1 MTKHV
6 APVCAH
12 FGACGGCALQDLSP
26 ADYRAHKRN
35 IVVEALAR
43 AGLSDAIV
51 EDVIAVA
58 PRTRRRASFKVA
70 KSGGK
75 TSIGFHA
82 VKSHDIVDM
91 RECHVLTP
99 KLFALVASLREMMSA
114 ILHDGEKAELHV
126 TEADNGFDV
135 SLRWPRKTTP
145 TIIAEIAKRA
155 ASLNLARVTSGGETL
170 VELTT
175 PAVKFG
181 DAQVNL
187 PIEAFLQP
195 TRQGEATLQ
204 SLVVKSLVGAKN
216 IADLFAGCGTFTLML
231 AKRARVHAVELDAQ
245 MLNALSAAARAASG
259 LKPATVEKRDLFKQP
274 LSPLEL
280 NNFDAILLDPPRVG
294 ASAQVNR
301 ISQSRVKRI
310 AYVSCNA
317 ASFAR
322 DARVLVESGY
332 RMGPVTPVDQFLWS
346 EHIEV
351 FAAFTR

>member
-1 MTKHV
+1 MQQRI

-58 PRTRRRASFKVA
+58 PCTRRRASFKVA

-75 TSIGFHA
+75 TLIGFHA

-91 RECHVLTP
+91 HECHVLTP
-99 KLFALVASLREMMSA
+99 KLFALVASLREMMGA

-135 SLRWPRKTTP
+135 SLRWPRKTT
-145 TIIAEIAKRA
+145 TAIIAEIAKRA
-155 ASLNLARVTSGGETL
+155 AAMNLARVTSGGETL
-170 VELTT
+170 IELVSPIVRFGKTD
-175 PAVKFG
+175 VK
-181 DAQVNL
+181 L
-187 PIEAFLQP
+187 PVEAFLQP
-195 TRQGEATLQ
+195 TREGEAVLQ
-204 SLVVKSLVGAKN
+204 SLVTDALADAKN
-216 IADLFAGCGTFTLML
+216 IADLFAGCGTFTLKL
-231 AKRARVHAVELDAQ
+231 AERARVHAVELDAQ
-245 MLNALSAAARAASG
+245 MLNALSAATRTASG
-259 LKPATVEKRDLFKQP
+259 LKPVTTEKRDLFKQP

-280 NNFDAILLDPPRVG
+280 NGFDAILLDPPRVG

-301 ISQSRVKRI
+301 ISQSRVKRV

-322 DARVLVESGY
+322 DAQALVENGY

-351 FAAFTR
+351 FAAFAR